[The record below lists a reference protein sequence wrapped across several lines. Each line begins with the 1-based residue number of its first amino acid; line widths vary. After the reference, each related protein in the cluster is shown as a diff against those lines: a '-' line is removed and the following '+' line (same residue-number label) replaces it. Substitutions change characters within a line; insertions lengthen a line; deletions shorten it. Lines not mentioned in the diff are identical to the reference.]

1 MKILKKERK
10 ETRRHITISELPEDD
25 RFKRLNTKSKYFI
38 DTIKMIAYRAETAMS
53 NILREKMS
61 QTKEARSLLRAL
73 YTNEANLIPNEKEG
87 TLTVELHHF
96 VNRKD
101 DISITHLC
109 DELNATKT
117 IFPGTNMKLIYKLVS

>member
-1 MKILKKERK
+1 M
-10 ETRRHITISELPEDD
+10 ISELPEEDH
-25 RFKRLNTKSKYFI
+25 FKRLNTKSKYFI

-53 NILREKMS
+53 NILRKKMS
-61 QTKEARSLLRAL
+61 QPKEARSLLQAL
-73 YTNEANLIPNEKEG
+73 YSNEVNIFPNEKEN

-101 DISITHLC
+101 DFSITHLC